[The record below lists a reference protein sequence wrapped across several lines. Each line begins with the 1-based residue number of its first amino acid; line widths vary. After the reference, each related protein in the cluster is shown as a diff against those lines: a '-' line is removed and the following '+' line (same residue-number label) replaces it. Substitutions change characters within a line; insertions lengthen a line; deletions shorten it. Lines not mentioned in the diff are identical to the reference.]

1 MRRVDFL
8 VLAALLASASIAEAR
23 PSTVSMSCA
32 IAAATVAKA
41 GAIVLST
48 GAHTYDRFVA
58 QNGFCMSEEQLI
70 PAQAPTLDNQHCP
83 IGYVCRHRV
92 LDTDHN

>member
-1 MRRVDFL
+1 LRRVDFM

-58 QNGFCMSEEQLI
+58 SNGFCVSGEQLI
-70 PAQAPTLDNQHCP
+70 PAQAPTLDSEHCA
-83 IGYVCRHRV
+83 IGYVCRQR
-92 LDTDHN
+92 LPENNN

>member
-23 PSTVSMSCA
+23 PSTASMTCA
-32 IAAATVAKA
+32 VAAATVAKA

-58 QNGFCMSEEQLI
+58 SNGFCMSEELPT
-70 PAQAPTLDNQHCP
+70 PAQAPTLDNEHCA
-83 IGYVCRHRV
+83 IGYVCRQRAP
-92 LDTDHN
+92 DSDHN

>member
-58 QNGFCMSEEQLI
+58 QQRLLRVGGAAYPRASPDPRQRAL
-70 PAQAPTLDNQHCP
+70 
-83 IGYVCRHRV
+83 RHRICLPSKV
-92 LDTDHN
+92 A